1 MSSKDNT
8 APSSDFRTDEVT
20 VRGTTYK
27 FRELSANEYD
37 AILKV
42 ATGPDDNA
50 DLGAVLKMMAIKS
63 LVEPSLTAAELGDK
77 PYPVYS
83 KILQAVNKLHFGND
97 EADSP
102 NA

>member
-1 MSSKDNT
+1 MASKEVT
-8 APSSDFRTDEVT
+8 AGEFRTEEVT
-20 VRGTTYK
+20 IRGTTYK

-37 AILKV
+37 AILKI
-42 ATGPDDNA
+42 ASGPDDNA
-50 DLGAVLKMMAIKS
+50 DLAAVLKMMAVKS
-63 LVEPSLTAAELGDK
+63 LVEPTLTGTELGEK

-97 EADSP
+97 EDDSP

>member
-1 MSSKDNT
+1 MSSPKPMS
-8 APSSDFRTDEVT
+8 ADFRTEDVT
-20 VRGTTYK
+20 VRGSVYK

-37 AILKV
+37 AILKI

-50 DLGAVLKMMAIKS
+50 DLATVLKMMAVKS
-63 LVEPSLTAAELGDK
+63 LVEPSLTAAELGEK

-83 KILQAVNKLHFGND
+83 KILQAVNKLHFGSD
-97 EADSP
+97 EEESP